1 MGGSKQM
8 RTPKL
13 GIVLQVTEVT
23 QRGTEA
29 RSWVVH
35 DVERNRGFKVSLATA
50 TMEEAPAGQK
60 ARAWSEDEVQGAIG
74 VAVDRF
80 LASSPQ
86 LVAGPLYDVEVTS
99 GDLFD
104 FAKPGA

>member
-13 GIVLQVTEVT
+13 GIVLQVTDVT
-23 QRGTEA
+23 QHGTEA
-29 RSWVVH
+29 RRWVVH
-35 DVERNRGFKVSLATA
+35 DVERNRGFKVSLTA
-50 TMEEAPAGQK
+50 AAMEEAPAGQK
-60 ARAWSEDEVQGAIG
+60 ARTWSEDEVQGAIG
-74 VAVDRF
+74 VAIERF
-80 LASSPQ
+80 LASSSQ

-99 GDLFD
+99 RDLLD